1 MSLLHP
7 ERTLRRRRDRK
18 SGWATRQERR
28 AKASSVLWRTCGQV
42 GDLLKKSIRDYE
54 LSLLIWTRSGRPR
67 RPACPR
73 MTMSVTTSLSV
84 PHIPSF
90 SQRCSGQVRK
100 EPPPSPP
107 SDAAVLFT
115 TYHPLLVKSHYVLLC
130 MLMLGDFLA
139 LLRPFVRA
147 DTVVE
152 GLESYLVFL
161 PPRSMEQAEFVE
173 TLGRLAGG
181 WRVSVQHHSRARRG
195 PCEQWK
201 TRD

>member
-1 MSLLHP
+1 
-7 ERTLRRRRDRK
+7 
-18 SGWATRQERR
+18 
-28 AKASSVLWRTCGQV
+28 
-42 GDLLKKSIRDYE
+42 
-54 LSLLIWTRSGRPR
+54 
-67 RPACPR
+67 
-73 MTMSVTTSLSV
+73 MSVTTSLSV

-181 WRVSVQHHSRARRG
+181 WRVSVQLHSRARGGAMRAMENSRLNH
-195 PCEQWK
+195 PLLFLLLLRCK
-201 TRD
+201 CLN